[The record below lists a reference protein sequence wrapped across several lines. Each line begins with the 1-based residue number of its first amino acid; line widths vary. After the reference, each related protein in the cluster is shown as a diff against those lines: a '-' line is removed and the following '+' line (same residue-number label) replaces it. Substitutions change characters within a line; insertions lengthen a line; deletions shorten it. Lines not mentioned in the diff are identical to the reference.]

1 MSNAPSV
8 TRHIFALI
16 ALRFRSSTDR
26 GIFVTTSK
34 TKQDTLDTILK
45 YEIRNTLRNKWIGV
59 YFLFFMLLSE
69 GLFRFTGLPEK
80 VFVTLMSVM
89 IIVSPLISI
98 MYSSMQVYNSRE
110 FTELLLSQP
119 VQRTTV
125 FIASF
130 LGVMLPPALCFSLG
144 AGIPLVAHSLGNT
157 ELLKNAALLLV
168 TGALLSCS
176 FSAIAFAITTKIEER
191 ARGFGASLMVWF
203 FSSVMYDGILL
214 FFLYALSDYPTE
226 RFALI
231 MSFCNPIDLARITLS
246 LLLDQSALMGYTG
259 ALYKNFFGSGEGLA
273 LSLGV
278 LGMWTIA
285 PVFIARRVFLHKDF
299 S

>member
-1 MSNAPSV
+1 
-8 TRHIFALI
+8 
-16 ALRFRSSTDR
+16 
-26 GIFVTTSK
+26 
-34 TKQDTLDTILK
+34 
-45 YEIRNTLRNKWIGV
+45 
-59 YFLFFMLLSE
+59 
-69 GLFRFTGLPEK
+69 
-80 VFVTLMSVM
+80 
-89 IIVSPLISI
+89 
-98 MYSSMQVYNSRE
+98 MQVYNSRE